1 MKAVAKTVE
10 PAAREAPLDHIRPA
24 YLEALTLVERLHRR
38 LLDVI
43 KDEFDRRG
51 RSDINSV
58 QALLLYNIG
67 DKELTAGELRTR
79 GYYLGSNVSY
89 NLKKLVEM
97 AFLDHQRSRVDRRS
111 VRIKLT
117 DKGREVR
124 DIIETLYQKHVRT
137 VEQVGGINAEE
148 FSTLNKSLHRLERFW
163 TDQILYRL
171 YFDCGWIDLPRPA
184 GRGFLLGCRK
194 SRSGALDVGPAV
206 LHSPM
211 LGGWQAICYCRTQSQ
226 ILPGRMIF
234 SENRLPLFGIMRF
247 PKDRRRPCP
256 APGDCDVG
264 DLEPQANK
272 RRGGIVLGRL
282 GRG

>member
-1 MKAVAKTVE
+1 MMKAVAKAAE
-10 PAAREAPLDHIRPA
+10 PVDRETRFDQIRPL

-51 RSDINSV
+51 RADINSV

-67 DKELTAGELRTR
+67 EKELTAGELRTR

-97 AFLDHQRSRVDRRS
+97 GFLDHQRSRVDRRS

-124 DIIETLYQKHVRT
+124 DIIKGLYEKHVRT
-137 VEQVGGINAEE
+137 VEQVGGIKADE
-148 FSTLNKSLHRLERFW
+148 FAGMNKALQRLERFW

-171 YFDCGWIDLPRPA
+171 
-184 GRGFLLGCRK
+184 
-194 SRSGALDVGPAV
+194 
-206 LHSPM
+206 
-211 LGGWQAICYCRTQSQ
+211 
-226 ILPGRMIF
+226 
-234 SENRLPLFGIMRF
+234 
-247 PKDRRRPCP
+247 
-256 APGDCDVG
+256 
-264 DLEPQANK
+264 
-272 RRGGIVLGRL
+272 
-282 GRG
+282 

>member
-1 MKAVAKTVE
+1 MMKAVATAVE
-10 PAAREAPLDHIRPA
+10 TAERAPGQASVQPL

-97 AFLDHQRSRVDRRS
+97 GFLDHQRSRIDRRS

-117 DKGREVR
+117 DKGRDVR
-124 DIIETLYQKHVRT
+124 DVIEGLYQKHVRT
-137 VEQVGGINAEE
+137 VEQVGGINSDE
-148 FSTLNKSLHRLERFW
+148 FGVLNKALHRLP
-163 TDQILYRL
+163 RL
-171 YFDCGWIDLPRPA
+171 
-184 GRGFLLGCRK
+184 
-194 SRSGALDVGPAV
+194 S
-206 LHSPM
+206 
-211 LGGWQAICYCRTQSQ
+211 
-226 ILPGRMIF
+226 
-234 SENRLPLFGIMRF
+234 
-247 PKDRRRPCP
+247 
-256 APGDCDVG
+256 
-264 DLEPQANK
+264 
-272 RRGGIVLGRL
+272 
-282 GRG
+282 